1 MAKRKVKVKVKRK
14 RNKFRI
20 LVKKCCMSCVY
31 KDLTRCSGKRFC
43 LKQEMDVK
51 KDFYCTK
58 WRMSHT
64 QRMAGFARGKVKC
77 REYLMYVLAV
87 REDEALAIERGEEI
101 EIKTVEELRA
111 DFLENH
117 GEIYEII

>member
-1 MAKRKVKVKVKRK
+1 MAKRKVKMKVK

-43 LKQEMDVK
+43 LKQVMDVK
-51 KDFYCTK
+51 KDFYCQR
-58 WRMSHT
+58 WRMCHN

-87 REDEALAIERGEEI
+87 REDEAQTIERGEEI
-101 EIKTVEELRA
+101 EIRTIPQLRA
-111 DFLENH
+111 AFRENH
-117 GEIYEII
+117 GEIYEIF

>member
-1 MAKRKVKVKVKRK
+1 MAKRKVKVKVKVK

-43 LKQEMDVK
+43 LKQEMDV
-51 KDFYCTK
+51 

>member
-1 MAKRKVKVKVKRK
+1 MERTKEKVRTK
-14 RNKFRI
+14 RNRFRI
-20 LVKKCCMSCVY
+20 KVKKCCMSCSF
-31 KDLTRCSGKRFC
+31 KDLTRCVGKRFC
-43 LKQEMDVK
+43 LKQEMDVP

-64 QRMAGFARGKVKC
+64 QRMAGFARGTVKC

-101 EIKTVEELRA
+101 EEKTIAQLRA
-111 DFLENH
+111 EFLENH
-117 GEIYEII
+117 GEFYEII